1 MDIGIVDNARIAE
14 IPLNEA
20 ARRYYEVG
28 ESLQIAWLREQLRKV
43 HTKDKWQTIAIVGL
57 MMDLRQ
63 IQLRLSLTDV
73 DLNRLPGNPVARYE
87 QFLAEIVNENAF
99 GQASGDVLA
108 RLLAQIA
115 EGARRKAIEGS
126 VELEPVSV

>member
-1 MDIGIVDNARIAE
+1 
-14 IPLNEA
+14 
-20 ARRYYEVG
+20 
-28 ESLQIAWLREQLRKV
+28 
-43 HTKDKWQTIAIVGL
+43 